1 VTFFAYRMGLLLQLN
16 FFSSSGAGDLAQY
29 IQHIGWMPWC

>member
-1 VTFFAYRMGLLLQLN
+1 LLLQLN

-29 IQHIGWMPWC
+29 IQHIGWMPWCWATHPCQL